1 MPDYSLVPVDYQ
13 PDFENYSLVPVEHD
27 PFREDDVTPQAQAGP
42 QPVPPQPQQPQS
54 PATRGDLSDI
64 GKPLI
69 GDGGQFS
76 AGTAFGNKAA
86 DIASK
91 VAYGLMKQITT
102 LPQRAIEAS
111 AADVQHLG
119 EPGYTPQ
126 SIGPAVETA
135 LMMMGMG
142 SLAAERGAVGAFGGK
157 LPASRAA
164 EKGFHGIGT
173 TPNGGPTFVGT
184 EHLYP
189 AGPGQ
194 RSVFKMPLTGSRK
207 ADVAL
212 ANEMGGF
219 ADPPKGYRWHHVD
232 DFDPQTGESTLEL
245 ITKEAHEATYPHAGS
260 VSQWEKFHGRPYKR

>member
-1 MPDYSLVPVDYQ
+1 VSDYSLVPVDHQ
-13 PDFENYSLVPVEHD
+13 PDFENVSLVPVDHD
-27 PFREDDVTPQAQAGP
+27 PFIEEGEAQQAQAQP
-42 QPVPPQPQQPQS
+42 QSVPPHAQQPQS
-54 PATRGDLSDI
+54 SATTGDLPDI
-64 GKPLI
+64 GRPLI

-76 AGTAFGNKAA
+76 AGTAFGNRAA
-86 DIASK
+86 DVASK
-91 VAYGLMKQITT
+91 VAYGLMKQIAT

-119 EPGYTPQ
+119 EDGYTPQ
-126 SIGPAVETA
+126 AIGPALETA
-135 LMMMGMG
+135 MLMAGSG
-142 SLAAERGAVGAFGGK
+142 SLMAERGAIGAFGGK

-164 EKGFHGIGT
+164 EKGFSGIGT
-173 TPNGGPTFVGT
+173 TPNAGPTFAASD
-184 EHLYP
+184 HLYP

-245 ITKEAHEATYPHAGS
+245 VTREAHEATLPHAGS
-260 VSQWEKFHGRPYKR
+260 VSQYEKFHGRPYKR